1 MQKSTWLYFHDIFL
15 AHLNLLESLDD
26 IKGKGDRAGY
36 TARYEATEE
45 VDDEIVIV
53 DCDNVCTVGI
63 RVEEVFSLFIERP
76 VEGREGN
83 VSEEGGRISIPQ
95 SSHTLASN

>member
-1 MQKSTWLYFHDIFL
+1 MSTWLYFHDIFL

-26 IKGKGDRAGY
+26 IKGKGDCTGNA
-36 TARYEATEE
+36 ARYEATEE

-53 DCDNVCTVGI
+53 DCDGTVGI
-63 RVEEVFSLFIERP
+63 SVEEVFSLFIERP

-83 VSEEGGRISIPQ
+83 VSEEGGSVSIPQ